1 MAAGDPTQIVIT
13 AVDRT
18 QAAVASVSGGLKG
31 LGAAASSLQAI
42 IGTIGGLAVT
52 SMFAGWAKNTI
63 AAASA
68 LDDLADATGSSV
80 ENLSRLSNIARVS
93 GADFGTIDAAIKK
106 LAVGMAGVDEESTR
120 AGKALAA
127 IGVSAKDPAQALTEI
142 AQKFAT
148 YEDGANKAAL
158 AVAIFGRQG
167 ASLLPVLKDIAQNV
181 DITATVTTDQAKAAE
196 DLEKAYRRLG
206 VESTTFK
213 NILLSDVVP
222 ALNAGISSFNL
233 ARAAGLGFLDSL
245 MMTGNY
251 GPEGI
256 ASAIAAATKEVERLR
271 AAEQGATSESWA
283 EQFAKQLDV
292 AEKKLRA
299 LKTIQDSINRPAWD
313 AAYPSRNSPGSRGEA
328 PVIPGGDPAKIK
340 KATDGYKEMAEA
352 VNRLYANT
360 MAQLEA
366 DERIIELN
374 EQKYQAFRKL
384 IEAEA
389 KIVDDIDRTTEGYER
404 QAEALT
410 LTAEQI
416 LAKERARVQEI
427 LTDKLATTGIDE
439 TTAALERQIAAID
452 KLAGAQSA
460 SESTKAAQRAAE
472 EWDRAASSI
481 QNSLTDAL
489 LRGFEDGKNWAQN
502 FVQTLKNMFGSLV
515 LRPIIQGIV
524 APVAGGITGMLP
536 GAANASSGIG
546 NLLGGGS
553 SLLGYGGAGG
563 LFSGAG
569 GIFGAGAIGNSF
581 ALGSMG
587 QALGLSA
594 AGLDMAGGVA
604 LTTLGTT
611 LGAAIPII
619 GAALAIASLAG
630 AFDSNG
636 GPKSGGFAS
645 AGAIGTL
652 SGADS
657 GRWFTP
663 NSADSSMSAA
673 VTASLQSFDQL
684 VASLGGSGTAG
695 FALGFDTDPEGD
707 APNRLHAG
715 AFVGGRQVYDAALG
729 DLGRDDAA
737 LQAALE
743 LEAKRSVLAA
753 LQASELPAQIAAVF
767 NSVAA
772 SGASS
777 EAIDNLFA
785 YGAAMKSVIDSI
797 RGSVVTDAQTAWE
810 RSQRTS
816 AQVLRDMGD
825 EVIRLAE
832 NMDGSV
838 DSMTAL
844 GQATAEY
851 RSAVTQTLVAIRQIS
866 VQIEE
871 MFGATRDSLET
882 FGLDPAAMY
891 DRFRRDADAA
901 ASLLANETDPAQIA
915 KLSERI
921 NNDINNAF
929 GALDEVG
936 KASQQKPLLDYLDSI
951 AALAQERLLA
961 AGGLTAAGTV
971 DPFAAANAALN
982 GAASKFQQAT
992 DTNVSAADTSLLAAN
1007 TNLQAAQIN
1016 LQAAQTPVV
1025 AIVRT
1030 AEVNG

>member
-18 QAAVASVSGGLKG
+18 QAAVASASSGLKS
-31 LGAAASSLQAI
+31 LGAAASSLQTI
-42 IGTIGGLAVT
+42 VGTLGGLAVT

-142 AQKFAT
+142 AQKFST

-181 DITATVTTDQAKAAE
+181 DIAATVTTDQARAAE

-222 ALNAGISSFNL
+222 ALNASISSFNL

-340 KATDGYKEMAEA
+340 KAADGYKEAAKALKEWQDQEKA
-352 VNRLYANT
+352 FDDARKGYNEGLR
-360 MAQLEA
+360 AQLE
-366 DERIIELN
+366 
-374 EQKYQAFRKL
+374 F
-384 IEAEA
+384 
-389 KIVDDIDRTTEGYER
+389 
-404 QAEALT
+404 
-410 LTAEQI
+410 
-416 LAKERARVQEI
+416 
-427 LTDKLATTGIDE
+427 
-439 TTAALERQIAAID
+439 ID
-452 KLAGAQSA
+452 KLYEANTKSIEGIDAATAGYQKQIDALTKTKDELYAMDIAKLQAIVDARTYEGYINAETEALIKQLDTLKQLRSVESAHDA
-460 SESTKAAQRAAE
+460 SEAAKKAAA

-502 FVQTLKNMFGSLV
+502 FIATLKNMFGSLV

-524 APVAGGITGMLP
+524 APVAGGLGGMLP
-536 GAANASSGIG
+536 GAANASGGLG

-553 SLLGYGGAGG
+553 SLLGSGGIGG

-630 AFDSNG
+630 AFDSKG

-652 SGADS
+652 SGADN

-797 RGSVVTDAQTAWE
+797 GGSVVTDAQTAWE
-810 RSQRTS
+810 RSQRN
-816 AQVLRDMGD
+816 AVQVLGDMGA
-825 EVIRLAE
+825 EVIRLAN
-832 NMDGSV
+832 NMDGSAA
-838 DSMTAL
+838 SMQAL
-844 GQATAEY
+844 ASATGDY
-851 RSAVTQTLVAIRQIS
+851 RAAVVQTLVAIKQIS
-866 VQIEE
+866 ADVSS
-871 MFGATRDSLET
+871 MFDTTRNSLEE
-882 FGLDPAAMY
+882 FGLSPEQLY
-891 DRFRRDADAA
+891 DRYLADAA
-901 ASLLANETDPAQIA
+901 EAEASIQTATDPATVQQ
-915 KLSERI
+915 LSQRI
-921 NNDINNAF
+921 NNDINAAFNAL
-929 GALDEVG
+929 GDDAKGSNRD
-936 KASQQKPLLDYLDSI
+936 PLLNYLNGVDAMVQTKLTTLGASI
-951 AALAQERLLA
+951 SSSTTE
-961 AGGLTAAGTV
+961 
-971 DPFAAANAALN
+971 PFAAANAALD
-982 GAASKFQQAT
+982 GAATKFAGASNSVAGSS
-992 DTNVSAADTSLLAAN
+992 DKFAAAVDKFAAA
-1007 TNLQAAQIN
+1007 LPLPVRVQIDMPQAA
-1016 LQAAQTPVV
+1016 
-1025 AIVRT
+1025 
-1030 AEVNG
+1030 EVGG